1 MLPLTAL
8 FVGYALACNLEIL
21 REFSIYIFIFGIA
34 FLILFFQCKNNK
46 AFLFLSFVMFFC
58 AHFFARVPANPYPD
72 WKISE
77 CLVEGEITTLYTAN
91 DKYIS
96 GILSIEKSSKEFEKA
111 KNLEISFLAYHKEN
125 IIPEKGDY
133 ISLKG
138 AVSPLEDSSFDK
150 YLKSKNIF
158 FKIKSYTCLK
168 QGISNAYVDFFNRAN
183 AFIKSRLYNVFPF
196 MNDAKG
202 MFSAIILGDKSGLA
216 KSEKNSF
223 ARTGTLHIF
232 AISGMHVAML
242 AAILY
247 FAFALLRFPLKAR
260 VYAALP
266 ILFLYVEICQG
277 TPSARRAFIMIFF
290 FGVSL
295 LMKRKSAAIYS
306 LIAAALFTLILNPL
320 DLFEAGFSLSY
331 VAVASILLFA
341 LPLNEYI
348 WEKTEPYKLIPH
360 NIFSL
365 RMKFFKATYKYILI
379 SLVISYCAFVANAIL
394 SAHYF
399 SYIAPM
405 SIVYSVPFVFF
416 TSVIV
421 SCGLLA
427 LILPASLA
435 IYTNT
440 LACYLLDTMRIWSN
454 LGAERGMYIEVYA
467 SALNVILTLILLYIA
482 CALLKEKHK
491 ILLGVVPSLII
502 IISLSI
508 AKYL

>member
-8 FVGYALACNLEIL
+8 FAGYAIACNFEIL
-21 REFSIYIFIFGIA
+21 REFVIYIFLFALA
-34 FLILFFQCKNNK
+34 FLILFFQFKKNK
-46 AFLFLSFVMFFC
+46 AFLFLSLVLIFC
-58 AHFFARVPANPYPD
+58 AYFFLRVPVNPYSN
-72 WKISE
+72 WQTSE
-77 CLVEGEITTLYTAN
+77 CLVEGEITTLFTSN
-91 DKYIS
+91 EKYIS
-96 GILSIEKSSKEFEKA
+96 GILSVKNTSKEFENA
-111 KNLEISFLAYHKEN
+111 KNHRLSFLAYHKEN
-125 IIPEKGDY
+125 IIPQKGDW

-138 AVSPLEDSSFDK
+138 SVTTLENSSFDN
-150 YLKSKNIF
+150 YLHSKNIF
-158 FKIKSYTCLK
+158 FKIKSYNCTRLDK
-168 QGISNAYVDFFNRAN
+168 VNSYDNSFNRAN
-183 AFIKSRLYNVFPF
+183 TFIRNRLYNVLPF
-196 MNDAKG
+196 MYDAKG
-202 MFSAIILGDKSGLA
+202 MYSAIILGDKSGLE
-216 KSEKNSF
+216 KSAKNSF
-223 ARTGTLHIF
+223 AKTGTLHIF

-242 AAILY
+242 AGILY
-247 FAFALLRFPLKAR
+247 FAFSLLRCPLKFR

-290 FGVSL
+290 FGLSL

-306 LIAAALFTLILNPL
+306 LIAAALFTLILSPL
-320 DLFEAGFSLSY
+320 DLFDAGFSLSY
-331 VAVASILLFA
+331 VAVASILIFA
-341 LPLNEYI
+341 LPLNEFI

-360 NIFSL
+360 NIYSL
-365 RMKFFKATYKYILI
+365 RMKFFKETYKYILI
-379 SLVISYCAFVANAIL
+379 SFIISYGAFLANAVL

-427 LILPASLA
+427 LILPASIA

-440 LACYLLDTMRIWSN
+440 LACYLLDAMRWMSEFGSTHN
-454 LGAERGMYIEVYA
+454 LYIPVYA
-467 SALNVILTLILLYIA
+467 STLNVVLTLILLYIA

-491 ILLGVVPSLII
+491 IWLGVIPSLII